1 MRGGA
6 QVSDARIEDELPYT
20 VPGDRPSHP
29 IPKADITGF
38 TVPAELIARQYA
50 PKDRDTIIAI
60 HHELTKHGA
69 VDNQSTF
76 TDPAA
81 STISLVNKILD
92 EANHAAQYEK
102 DIHPH
107 LYDQDTMSVLDSM
120 DKGYRGDE
128 NPLVD
133 GLDEYGNS
141 W

>member
-1 MRGGA
+1 M
-6 QVSDARIEDELPYT
+6 SDPTVKNGLPYT
-20 VPGDRPSHP
+20 VPDDRPSYP
-29 IPKADITGF
+29 IPKADITEF
-38 TVPAELIARQYA
+38 TVPTELIARQYT

-76 TDPAA
+76 TDSAA

-92 EANHAAQYEK
+92 EANQAAQYEK

-120 DKGYRGDE
+120 DKDYQGDE
-128 NPLVD
+128 NPLTD
-133 GLDEYGNS
+133 GLDEYGNP

>member
-1 MRGGA
+1 M
-6 QVSDARIEDELPYT
+6 SDPSVKDEPSYT
-20 VPGDRPSHP
+20 VPGDRPSYP

-69 VDNQSTF
+69 VDNQSAF
-76 TDPAA
+76 TDPTA

-92 EANHAAQYEK
+92 EANQAAQYEK

-120 DKGYRGDE
+120 DKDYQGDE
-128 NPLVD
+128 NPLTD
-133 GLDEYGNS
+133 GLD
-141 W
+141 

>member
-1 MRGGA
+1 M
-6 QVSDARIEDELPYT
+6 SDPSVKDELPST

-29 IPKADITGF
+29 LPKPDITGF

-69 VDNQSTF
+69 VDSQSTF
-76 TDPAA
+76 TNPAA

-92 EANHAAQYEK
+92 EANRAAQSEK

-107 LYDQDTMSVLDSM
+107 LYDQGTMSVLDSM
-120 DKGYRGDE
+120 DNDYQGDE
-128 NPLVD
+128 NPLID
-133 GLDEYGNS
+133 GLDEYGNP

>member
-1 MRGGA
+1 M
-6 QVSDARIEDELPYT
+6 SDPTVKNGLPYT
-20 VPGDRPSHP
+20 VPDDRPSHP

-69 VDNQSTF
+69 VDSQSTF
-76 TDPAA
+76 ADPAA

-92 EANHAAQYEK
+92 EANRAAQSEK

-107 LYDQDTMSVLDSM
+107 LYDQGTMSVLDSM
-120 DKGYRGDE
+120 DKDYQGDE

-133 GLDEYGNS
+133 GLDEYGNP

>member
-1 MRGGA
+1 M
-6 QVSDARIEDELPYT
+6 SDPSVKDELPYT

-69 VDNQSTF
+69 VDSQSTF
-76 TDPAA
+76 TNPAA

-92 EANHAAQYEK
+92 EANRAAQSEK

-107 LYDQDTMSVLDSM
+107 LYDQGTMSVLDSM
-120 DKGYRGDE
+120 DNDYQSDE
-128 NPLVD
+128 NPLID
-133 GLDEYGNS
+133 GLDEYGNP

>member
-1 MRGGA
+1 M
-6 QVSDARIEDELPYT
+6 SDPSVKDEPSYT
-20 VPGDRPSHP
+20 VPGDRPSYP

-69 VDNQSTF
+69 VDNQSAF
-76 TDPAA
+76 TDPTA

-92 EANHAAQYEK
+92 EANQAAQYEK

-120 DKGYRGDE
+120 DKDYQGDE
-128 NPLVD
+128 NPLTD
-133 GLDEYGNS
+133 GLDEYGNP

>member
-1 MRGGA
+1 M
-6 QVSDARIEDELPYT
+6 SDPTVKNGLPYT
-20 VPGDRPSHP
+20 VPDDRPSYP

-38 TVPAELIARQYA
+38 TVPAELIARQYT

-69 VDNQSTF
+69 VDSHSTF

-92 EANHAAQYEK
+92 EANQAAQFER

-120 DKGYRGDE
+120 DKDYQGDE
-128 NPLVD
+128 NPLID
-133 GLDEYGNS
+133 GLDEHGNP

>member
-1 MRGGA
+1 M
-6 QVSDARIEDELPYT
+6 SDPSVKDELPYT

-38 TVPAELIARQYA
+38 TVPTELIARQYT

-69 VDNQSTF
+69 VDNQSAF
-76 TDPAA
+76 TDPTA
-81 STISLVNKILD
+81 STIRLVNKILD
-92 EANHAAQYEK
+92 EANQAAQYEK

-107 LYDQDTMSVLDSM
+107 LYNQDTMNVLNSL
-120 DKGYRGDE
+120 DKDYQVDE
-128 NPLVD
+128 NPLTD
-133 GLDEYGNS
+133 GLDEYGNP

>member
-1 MRGGA
+1 M
-6 QVSDARIEDELPYT
+6 SDLSVKNEPSYT

-38 TVPAELIARQYA
+38 AVPAELIARQYA

-60 HHELTKHGA
+60 HQELTKHGA
-69 VDNQSTF
+69 VDSRSTF
-76 TDPAA
+76 ADPAA

-92 EANHAAQYEK
+92 EANRAAQSEK

-107 LYDQDTMSVLDSM
+107 LYDQGTMSVLDSM
-120 DKGYRGDE
+120 DKDYQGDE

-133 GLDEYGNS
+133 GLDEYGNP

>member
-1 MRGGA
+1 M
-6 QVSDARIEDELPYT
+6 SDPSVKDELPYM

-38 TVPAELIARQYA
+38 TVPAELIAHQYA

-76 TDPAA
+76 TNPAA

-92 EANHAAQYEK
+92 EANQAAQYEK

-107 LYDQDTMSVLDSM
+107 LYDQDTMRVLDSI
-120 DKGYRGDE
+120 DKDYQGDE
-128 NPLVD
+128 NPLTD
-133 GLDEYGNS
+133 GLDEYGNP

>member
-1 MRGGA
+1 M
-6 QVSDARIEDELPYT
+6 SDPSVKDELPYT

-38 TVPAELIARQYA
+38 TVPTELIARQYT

-69 VDNQSTF
+69 VDNQSAF
-76 TDPAA
+76 TDPTA
-81 STISLVNKILD
+81 STIRLVNKILD
-92 EANHAAQYEK
+92 EANQAAQYEK

-107 LYDQDTMSVLDSM
+107 LYNQDTMNVLNSL
-120 DKGYRGDE
+120 DKDYQGDE
-128 NPLVD
+128 NPLTD
-133 GLDEYGNS
+133 GLDEYGNP

>member
-1 MRGGA
+1 M
-6 QVSDARIEDELPYT
+6 SDPSVKDELPYT

-69 VDNQSTF
+69 VDSQSTF
-76 TDPAA
+76 TNPAT

-92 EANHAAQYEK
+92 EANRAAQSEK

-107 LYDQDTMSVLDSM
+107 LYDQGTMSVLDSM
-120 DKGYRGDE
+120 DNDYQGDE
-128 NPLVD
+128 NPLID
-133 GLDEYGNS
+133 GLDEYGNP

>member
-1 MRGGA
+1 M
-6 QVSDARIEDELPYT
+6 SDPSVKDEPPYT

-76 TDPAA
+76 TDPTA

-92 EANHAAQYEK
+92 EANRAAQSEK

-107 LYDQDTMSVLDSM
+107 LYDQGTMSVLDSM
-120 DKGYRGDE
+120 DKDYRGDE
-128 NPLVD
+128 NPLTD
-133 GLDEYGNS
+133 GLDEYGNP

>member
-1 MRGGA
+1 M
-6 QVSDARIEDELPYT
+6 SDPTVKNGLPYT
-20 VPGDRPSHP
+20 VPDDRPSHP

-76 TDPAA
+76 TNPAA

-92 EANHAAQYEK
+92 EANRAAQSEK

-107 LYDQDTMSVLDSM
+107 LYDQGTMSVLDSM
-120 DKGYRGDE
+120 DKDYQGDE
-128 NPLVD
+128 NPLID
-133 GLDEYGNS
+133 GLDEYGNP

>member
-1 MRGGA
+1 
-6 QVSDARIEDELPYT
+6 VSNPGVKDELPYT
-20 VPGDRPSHP
+20 VPDDRPSHP

-69 VDNQSTF
+69 VDSQSTF
-76 TDPAA
+76 TDPTA

-92 EANHAAQYEK
+92 EANRAAQSEK

-107 LYDQDTMSVLDSM
+107 LYDQGTMNVLDSM
-120 DKGYRGDE
+120 DKDYQGDE
-128 NPLVD
+128 NPLID
-133 GLDEYGNS
+133 DLDEYGNP

>member
-1 MRGGA
+1 
-6 QVSDARIEDELPYT
+6 VSDPTVKNGLPYT
-20 VPGDRPSHP
+20 VPDDRPSYP

-38 TVPAELIARQYA
+38 TVPAELIARQYT

-69 VDNQSTF
+69 VDNHSTF

-92 EANHAAQYEK
+92 EANQAAQFER

-120 DKGYRGDE
+120 DKDYQGDE
-128 NPLVD
+128 NPLID
-133 GLDEYGNS
+133 GLDEHGNP

>member
-1 MRGGA
+1 MSNPG
-6 QVSDARIEDELPYT
+6 VKDELPYM
-20 VPGDRPSHP
+20 VPDDRPSYP

-38 TVPAELIARQYA
+38 TVPTELIARQYN

-69 VDNQSTF
+69 VDNQSAF
-76 TDPAA
+76 TDPTA

-92 EANHAAQYEK
+92 EANQAAQSEK

-107 LYDQDTMSVLDSM
+107 MYNQDTMNVLNSL
-120 DKGYRGDE
+120 DKDYQGDE
-128 NPLVD
+128 NPLTD
-133 GLDEYGNS
+133 GLDEYGNP

>member
-1 MRGGA
+1 M
-6 QVSDARIEDELPYT
+6 SDPTVKNGLPYT
-20 VPGDRPSHP
+20 VPDDRPSHP
-29 IPKADITGF
+29 LPKADITGF

-69 VDNQSTF
+69 VDNQS
-76 TDPAA
+76 
-81 STISLVNKILD
+81 ISLVNKILD
-92 EANHAAQYEK
+92 EANQAAQYEK